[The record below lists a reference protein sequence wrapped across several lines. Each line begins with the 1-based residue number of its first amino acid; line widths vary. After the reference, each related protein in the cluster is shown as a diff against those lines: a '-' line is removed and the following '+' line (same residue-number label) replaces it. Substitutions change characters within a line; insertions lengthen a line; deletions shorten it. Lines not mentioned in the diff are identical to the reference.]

1 MLIGG
6 VALFILA
13 AVIITIWVLIEVKRM
28 KHKIFAIFLIGLIL
42 FTYLSGAFVF
52 QDKQVDYKT
61 VPGLMSA
68 GKIYMSWLTTVFAN
82 IKVVTTNVIKMDWK
96 TNSTSSR

>member
-13 AVIITIWVLIEVKRM
+13 AVIITIWVLIEAKRM

-42 FTYLSGAFVF
+42 FTYLSAAFVF
-52 QDKQVDYKT
+52 QGQQVDYKT
-61 VPGLMSA
+61 VPGLISA
-68 GKIYMSWLTTVFAN
+68 GKVYMSWLTTVFVN
-82 IKVVTTNVIKMDWK
+82 MKVITTDAIKMDWK
-96 TNSTSSR
+96 TNSTHSR